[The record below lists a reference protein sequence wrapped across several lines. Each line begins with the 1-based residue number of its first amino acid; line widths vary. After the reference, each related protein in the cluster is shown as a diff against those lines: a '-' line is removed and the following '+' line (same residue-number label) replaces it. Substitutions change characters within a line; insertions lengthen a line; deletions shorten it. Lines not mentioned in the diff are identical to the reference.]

1 VTERGT
7 RAAAVT
13 VGGMVPTSMPMAY
26 RVDRPFVFFIR
37 ERFAN
42 TILFAGVVRDPRS

>member
-1 VTERGT
+1 
-7 RAAAVT
+7 
-13 VGGMVPTSMPMAY
+13 MAY